1 MRTHLLFL
9 PGFACPRGAYD
20 AFLGA
25 IRDTADVAVTAGDV
39 AGSVVAQVAGRSTPE
54 TEARALGDRARA
66 LVASGDRVVLGGHSR
81 GGLVAYLAAG
91 AVQPAALVLVDPV
104 SGGGPPWANPDPLPP
119 VGWTGPAL
127 VLGCALGGRCAPE
140 GRNHEVF
147 AEALPGC
154 EHTVVPDCGHG
165 DMLAGTFRTFA
176 RLLCSRGSDPH
187 RARAAVAERITAFL
201 RSDGLRDRPTAG

>member
-9 PGFACPRGAYD
+9 PGFVCPRGAYD

-25 IRDTADVAVTAGDV
+25 IRDTTDVAVTADDV
-39 AGSVVAQVAGRSTPE
+39 AGSAVAQVTGRSTPE
-54 TEARALGDRARA
+54 AEARALGDRARA
-66 LVASGDRVVLGGHSR
+66 LIASGDRVVLGGHSR

-104 SGGGPPWANPDPLPP
+104 SGGGPPWAKPDPLPP

-127 VLGCALGGRCAPE
+127 VLGCALGGHCAPE

-147 AEALPGC
+147 AAALNTC
-154 EHTVVPDCGHG
+154 EHHVVPDCGHG
-165 DMLAGTFRTFA
+165 DMLDGTFRTFA
-176 RLLCSRGSDPH
+176 RLLCSRGSDPD
-187 RARAAVAERITAFL
+187 RARAAVAERVTVFL
-201 RSDGLRDRPTAG
+201 RSDGLRDRPTAE